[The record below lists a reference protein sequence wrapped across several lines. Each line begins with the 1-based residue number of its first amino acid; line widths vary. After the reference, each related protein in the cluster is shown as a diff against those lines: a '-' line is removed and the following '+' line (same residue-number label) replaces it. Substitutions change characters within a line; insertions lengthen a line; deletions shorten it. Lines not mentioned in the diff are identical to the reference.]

1 MRELLQYVRRPGRYI
16 GPEPNA
22 VIKQYDSV
30 KVKVALVYPDLY
42 EIGIANLGLRI
53 LYEIIN
59 ALPYAL
65 AERAYSPGSDMEAV
79 MFKHNAKLTTIESDT
94 PLDTFDIIGITLQ
107 SELNYTNALNVL
119 KLSGLPLRAKD
130 RKAVF
135 PLVIAGGSCAY
146 NPEPVADFFDAF
158 VIGDGESV
166 IKEIID
172 AVIFCKENS
181 IPKYECLERFT
192 HINGVY
198 VPVFYKQMGDV
209 SGNFKGIVPL
219 NESIPPVNRAI
230 LPDINNIVLKNTI
243 VPFIKPI
250 HDRLVVEIARGC
262 TKGCR
267 FCQAGMIYRPVR
279 EKDVDIIIQ
288 EIKQNIDASG
298 FSDVSLLSLSAGNY
312 THILSLLK
320 SFMAEFRND
329 RCSISLPSLRVDSV
343 TSQMLDQIKRVRKTG
358 FTIAIEAG
366 TQRLRNIINKNI
378 TDEEIIS
385 SVEIAAKNGWQTIKL
400 YFMLGLPFETEEDV
414 KGTGKIM
421 RRIHAAVRKYNKK
434 TKINASISAFIP
446 KPHTPFQWAAMIM
459 PEEFKAKL
467 SIIKDIVK
475 NTGIAIKHQIP
486 EVSVVEAVLSRGDRR
501 IGAIIEE
508 IVKHGIS
515 TDSSETGFDYRLWF
529 DIITNKG
536 FSLQDLLGQK
546 AYDAPLPWDHINT
559 YIPKSFMVEE
569 YQKAGSGILTPD
581 CFSEVCYDCGVCDF
595 KTIEPVRA
603 KNGPA
608 IQTRSTSHDD
618 TTQWTT
624 NIRVK
629 YTKAGLM
636 RFLGHLELIDF
647 LMHIL
652 HKSGLPLAY
661 TKGFHPKPIVSFSE
675 PLPLGIESYAEY
687 IDIKLYGDAD
697 VQNIVRTLKS
707 VEHNG
712 LRFLDVASLP
722 YGSKT
727 VGSAI
732 KAVHYEMELEAI
744 NNCDIS
750 ILRSAA
756 DLLINSD
763 KFMIPSNNKR
773 NEFDVRP
780 FIEVLRIDSTGRL
793 LMIIRKR
800 NNRIIGPLD
809 IIEKGLGISY
819 NEIINAPLKKV
830 GVDFENE

>member
-1 MRELLQYVRRPGRYI
+1 MRELLPYVRRPGRYI

-22 VIKQYDSV
+22 VLKQHDSV
-30 KVKVALVYPDLY
+30 KVKAALVYPDLY

-65 AERAYSPGSDMEAV
+65 AERAYSPGSDMEAI
-79 MFKHNAKLTTIESDT
+79 MSKHNVKLTTIESDT

-107 SELNYTNALNVL
+107 TELNYTNAVNIL
-119 KLSGLPLRAKD
+119 KLAGLPLRAKD

-135 PLVIAGGSCAY
+135 PFIIGGGSCAY

-158 VIGDGESV
+158 VIGDGEFV
-166 IKEIID
+166 MKEIID
-172 AVIFCKENS
+172 TIISCKENG
-181 IPKYECLERFT
+181 IPKYGCLERIA

-198 VPVFYKQMGDV
+198 VPMFYKQIEDA
-209 SGNFKGIVPL
+209 SGNFKGTVPV
-219 NESIPPVNRAI
+219 NASIPPISRAI
-230 LPDINNIVLKNTI
+230 LPDINKVVLKNII

-279 EKDVDIIIQ
+279 EKDMDIVIH

-320 SFMAEFRND
+320 AFMAEFGDD
-329 RCSISLPSLRVDSV
+329 RCSVSLPSLRVDSV
-343 TSQMLDQIKRVRKTG
+343 TGQMLDQIKQARKTG
-358 FTIAIEAG
+358 FTVAIEAG
-366 TQRLRNIINKNI
+366 TQKLRNIINKNI

-385 SVEIAAKNGWQTIKL
+385 SVELAAKNGWQTIKL

-414 KGTGKIM
+414 KGMGELI

-446 KPHTPFQWAAMIM
+446 KPHTPFQWAAMII

-467 SIIKDIVK
+467 SIIKGIVR
-475 NTGIAIKHQIP
+475 NTGIEIKHQIP
-486 EVSVVEAVLSRGDRR
+486 EIGVVEAVLSRGDRR
-501 IGAIIEE
+501 IGAVIEE
-508 IVKHGIS
+508 IVKHGI
-515 TDSSETGFDYRLWF
+515 TADNSETGFDFKVWF
-529 DIITNKG
+529 DVIKNKG

-559 YIPKSFMVEE
+559 YIPKSFMFQE

-595 KTIEPVRA
+595 KTIEPVHA
-603 KNGPA
+603 QNGST
-608 IQTRSTSHDD
+608 IQPHSTSHDD

-652 HKSGLPLAY
+652 HRSGLPLAY
-661 TKGFHPKPIVSFSE
+661 TKGFHPKPVVSFSE

-697 VQNIVRTLKS
+697 VHNIIRTFKS
-707 VEHNG
+707 MEHNG
-712 LRFLDVASLP
+712 LSFLDVASLS
-722 YGSKT
+722 YGSKP
-727 VGSAI
+727 VASAI
-732 KAVHYEMELEAI
+732 MAVHYEMELEAI
-744 NNCDIS
+744 NNCNIS
-750 ILRSAA
+750 ILGSAV
-756 DLLINSD
+756 DLLMNSD
-763 KFMIPSNNKR
+763 KFMITSNNKKS
-773 NEFDVRP
+773 ELDVRP

-793 LMIIRKR
+793 LMIIRKL

-819 NEIINAPLKKV
+819 HEIINAPLKKI
-830 GVDFENE
+830 GVDFEN